1 MEAAEVHMKAVR
13 AVISLLL
20 AAFVFWA
27 LDNRHGLF
35 PPAGWLLNPFAG
47 FCRNGTEGD
56 SPPRSLRL
64 AGLRAEV
71 HVIWDDRFIPHIFA
85 SNDHDLY
92 FAQGYICAYLRLWQM
107 DFQARYA
114 AGRLAEVFGPSA
126 VEFDRFQRRFGMT
139 WSAERS
145 LREFEKDPLVT
156 DVLQAYSDGVNAY
169 IDSLDTGALPV
180 EYKLLDYRP
189 EKWSPLKSALLLKYM
204 SYMLAS
210 FNRDALMTKLRDV
223 LGERTVDALFPYS
236 TPFQEPVIPPGTPL
250 DFEPLTVPG
259 AAAAGAVKSAG
270 RHESGAG
277 APAVSPS
284 GGPEGRIR
292 VDVSGRLRP
301 EPSRE
306 LGSNNWAVSG
316 SRTRSG
322 FPILANDMHLGLSL
336 PAIWYAVQL
345 TAPGVDVIGATF
357 AGSPMVVAGL
367 NRSAAWGFT
376 NGASDALDWYAV
388 KFKDEGHGE
397 YLYEGGWKK
406 TLVREEVIK
415 VRGGP
420 EVKEKVVFTHHGPV
434 VRLKGEPPFAAA
446 DVPEDAAL
454 RWTANEP
461 SNEMRSL
468 YLLNRAGGYEDYL
481 RAVESWGCPG
491 QNIVYADREGNIAVW
506 HAGLFPIRGRGQG
519 TYILDGSRAEDEWP
533 GWVPRAHVPHVKNP
547 DRGFVSSANQPPV
560 EEGYPYYLG
569 RDYDSFERAARINE
583 LLGSMTGVTAED
595 MARMQLDVT
604 DVLARTV
611 LPRFLAALK
620 AADLTEA
627 EKEAVEELAG
637 WNFEVRARAVAP
649 TIFNELWR
657 EFNARVFDDEKK
669 DGLDRVPWP
678 ASEVVTD
685 LMLRRPDSEFFD
697 DRATPARETLD
708 DIILTSFR
716 AAVGNLEK
724 RFGPF
729 GENWR
734 WARVKRTR
742 IAHLARMP
750 GLGLDYIETDGS
762 GRVINAV
769 SSTWAPSWRMV
780 VELGPEVR
788 ARAVYPGGQ
797 SGNPGSRFYD
807 NFIGDWAAGRTL
819 ELLFLKSPEDRR
831 QGVTAETV
839 LGGVR

>member
-1 MEAAEVHMKAVR
+1 MKAVR
-13 AVISLLL
+13 AVLSLLL

-35 PPAGWLLNPFAG
+35 PPAGRLLNPFAG
-47 FCRNGTEGD
+47 FCRNGAAGD
-56 SPPRSLRL
+56 SPPKSLRL
-64 AGLRAEV
+64 PGLRAEV
-71 HVIWDDRFIPHIFA
+71 RVLWDDRFIPHIFA

-92 FAQGYICAYLRLWQM
+92 FAQGYVCAYLRLWQM

-114 AGRLAEVFGPSA
+114 AGRLAEVVGPSA
-126 VEFDRFQRRFGMT
+126 VEFDRFQRRFGMA

-169 IDSLDTGALPV
+169 IDPLGAGALPV
-180 EYKLLDYRP
+180 EYKILDYRP
-189 EKWSPLKSALLLKYM
+189 EKWSPLRSALLLKYM

-210 FNRDALMTKLRDV
+210 YNRDAMMTRLRDA

-236 TPFQEPVIPPGTPL
+236 PPLTEPVIPPGTPL

-259 AAAAGAVKSAG
+259 AAGAGAVKRAG
-270 RHESGAG
+270 RPETSGAPD
-277 APAVSPS
+277 APGISAALPS
-284 GGPEGRIR
+284 GGPDSHVRADGGRPLQP
-292 VDVSGRLRP
+292 G
-301 EPSRE
+301 PSPE

-316 SRTRSG
+316 SRTKSG

-376 NGASDALDWYAV
+376 NGGSDTLDWYAV
-388 KFKDEGHGE
+388 KFRDEGRAE
-397 YLYEGGWKK
+397 YFYEGVWKR
-406 TLVREEVIK
+406 TVVREEVIK

-420 EVKEKVVFTHHGPV
+420 EVREKVVFTHHGPV
-434 VRLKGEPPFAAA
+434 VRLKGEPPFAVA

-468 YLLNRAGGYEDYL
+468 YLLNRVGGYEDYL

-491 QNIVYADREGNIAVW
+491 QNIVYADRKGDIAIW
-506 HAGLFPIRGRGQG
+506 HAGLFPIRGRGHG
-519 TYILDGSRAEDEWP
+519 TFILDGSSAADEWP

-547 DRGFVSSANQPPV
+547 ERGFVSSANQPPV
-560 EEGYPYYLG
+560 GEGYPYYLG
-569 RDYDSFERAARINE
+569 RDYASFERAVRINE

-604 DVLARTV
+604 DILARAA

-620 AADLTEA
+620 AADLTEM
-627 EKEAVEELAG
+627 EKKAVQELAG
-637 WNFEVRARAVAP
+637 WDFEVRARAVAP
-649 TIFNELWR
+649 TLFNELWR
-657 EFNARVFDDEKK
+657 EFNARVFDDEKR
-669 DGLDRVPWP
+669 DGLERMPWP
-678 ASEVVTD
+678 ASEVVLD
-685 LMLRRPDSEFFD
+685 LMLRSPDSEFFD
-697 DRATPARETLD
+697 DRSTPAKETLD
-708 DIILTSFR
+708 DIILASFR

-724 RFGPF
+724 RLGPL

-734 WARVKRTR
+734 WAKVKRTR

-750 GLGLDYIETDGS
+750 GLGLDYVETDGS
-762 GRVINAV
+762 GHVINAV
-769 SSTWAPSWRMV
+769 SSAWAPSWRMV
-780 VELGPEVR
+780 AELGPEVR

-807 NFIGDWAAGRTL
+807 NFIGDWAAGKTF
-819 ELLFLKSPEDRR
+819 ELLFLRSPDDRS
-831 QGVTAETV
+831 QSITAETV